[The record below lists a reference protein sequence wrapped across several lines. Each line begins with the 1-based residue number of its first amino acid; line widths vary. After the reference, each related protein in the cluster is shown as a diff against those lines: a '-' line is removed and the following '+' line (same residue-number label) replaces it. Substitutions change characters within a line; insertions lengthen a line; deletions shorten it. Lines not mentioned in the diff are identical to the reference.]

1 MVRAKREMSSS
12 AAGKPTERTMA
23 PQAPVR
29 TRHSVMDGIVKGIA
43 KGTHTA
49 VVDGVLKGA
58 PMSGALESP
67 TMRSMVKGIP
77 VAGPATKMAPQ
88 QYGSIPYAMSRG
100 GGM

>member
-1 MVRAKREMSSS
+1 MVRAKRDMSSS

-29 TRHSVMDGIVKGIA
+29 NRHSVMDGIVKGIP
-43 KGTHTA
+43 KGTHTP

-58 PMSGALESP
+58 PMSGALDSP

-77 VAGPATKMAPQ
+77 VAGPATKQPTQAFGSVPFAMAR
-88 QYGSIPYAMSRG
+88 Y
-100 GGM
+100 